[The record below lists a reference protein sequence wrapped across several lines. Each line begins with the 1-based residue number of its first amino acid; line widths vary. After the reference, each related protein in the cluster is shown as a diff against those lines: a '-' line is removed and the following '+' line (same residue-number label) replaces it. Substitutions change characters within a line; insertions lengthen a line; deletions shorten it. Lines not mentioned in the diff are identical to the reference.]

1 MFRIDIIS
9 VTSGIALL
17 FIIVSFVLPGSITQP
32 SYAEHQYAITNRTTS
47 GTSGKLSTNFQTYS
61 NLAFGIKMNYPS
73 NWLKLDLSRN
83 NSSVLVVAFKIP
95 GSPLGSLNVVVGNV
109 SSGNVTL
116 AALVS
121 TTINHL
127 RQTGKILHLISST
140 PTTLDGN
147 LAHKLVYTTMA
158 PQGSQEAMELV
169 SLVGKKAYF
178 ITYAVPT
185 ANYATYL
192 PIILRMIS
200 STVLTK

>member
-1 MFRIDIIS
+1 MLRIDIIS

-17 FIIVSFVLPGSITQP
+17 FITVSLVLPGSVAQA
-32 SYAEHQYAITNRTTS
+32 SSAEHQYTPANRTTS
-47 GTSGKLSTNFQTYS
+47 GKISTNFQTYS
-61 NLAFGIKMNYPS
+61 NLAFGIKMKYPHT
-73 NWLKLDLSRN
+73 WLKLDLSRN
-83 NSSVLVVAFKIP
+83 NSSVLVVAFKTP
-95 GSPLGSLNVVVGNV
+95 VGSPLGSLNILAGNV

-140 PTTLDGN
+140 PTTLAGN

-158 PQGSQEAMELV
+158 PQGIELEAMQLI
-169 SLVGKKAYF
+169 SLVGNKAYL

-185 ANYATYL
+185 SNYTTYL

-200 STVLTK
+200 STVIIR